1 MIEKGGDWDRR
12 NRLKVYT
19 AYHTLATSRNF
30 TSAAQLLID
39 ALPTFTATEL
49 LALESFIQLTLLL
62 ATFSQER
69 TSLRTVLKSA
79 EVASFYVP
87 GSVRELP
94 DIEVGDL
101 ANALVA
107 CEYAEFFRA
116 LAVVEEK
123 VLASSRLMSRHKRF
137 FVRELKVKAYRQLLE
152 SYRSLTVDSMAQAF
166 GVSAEFVDK

>member
-1 MIEKGGDWDRR
+1 M
-12 NRLKVYT
+12 
-19 AYHTLATSRNF
+19 
-30 TSAAQLLID
+30 
-39 ALPTFTATEL
+39 
-49 LALESFIQLTLLL
+49 
-62 ATFSQER
+62 
-69 TSLRTVLKSA
+69 LKSA
-79 EVASFYVP
+79 EVASFYVA
-87 GSVRELP
+87 GSVGDLP

-152 SYRSLTVDSMAQAF
+152 SYRSLTIDSMAQAF